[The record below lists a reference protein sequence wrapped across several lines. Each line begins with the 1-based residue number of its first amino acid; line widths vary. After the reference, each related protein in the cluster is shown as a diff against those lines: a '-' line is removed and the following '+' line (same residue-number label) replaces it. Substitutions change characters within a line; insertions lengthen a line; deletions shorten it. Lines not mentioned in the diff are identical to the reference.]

1 MLPTSLSRMRRGPS
15 PENHAKNQLGEG
27 GPVLTD
33 KGQLAFEVERI
44 LDVRQRRGGREFLV
58 RWVGYA
64 PEDDSWEPDKS
75 FLDRAPIE
83 AFQALRPSLLGNAGA
98 WRREQQLGEAHQAEV
113 PPCLP
118 PPPRQ
123 TRHTAA
129 AAVPVENPSAEP
141 RVPTSRADIAEQLA
155 ESARQ
160 TAALLTAVAF
170 GRGRLAT
177 AALRRGGK

>member
-1 MLPTSLSRMRRGPS
+1 MRRGPS

-98 WRREQQLGEAHQAEV
+98 CSRIDNDGRTKNSNERPHLVSG
-113 PPCLP
+113 
-118 PPPRQ
+118 Q
-123 TRHTAA
+123 TRE
-129 AAVPVENPSAEP
+129 VESWQLP
-141 RVPTSRADIAEQLA
+141 RDRAL
-155 ESARQ
+155 S
-160 TAALLTAVAF
+160 
-170 GRGRLAT
+170 
-177 AALRRGGK
+177 